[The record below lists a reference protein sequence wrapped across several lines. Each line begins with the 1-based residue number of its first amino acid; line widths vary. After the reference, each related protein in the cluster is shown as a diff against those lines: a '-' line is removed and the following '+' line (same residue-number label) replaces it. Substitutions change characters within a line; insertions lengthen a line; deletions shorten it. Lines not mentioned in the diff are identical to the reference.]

1 MLDMAKS
8 IARESKAAQESFLES
23 GMEQVVRAA
32 ERIAQAFTTGGKLLV
47 FGNGGSAGDAQH
59 LAGEMMNRFLLERPP
74 LPAVALTTDT
84 SVLTAISN
92 DYSYDDVFA
101 KQIKGLGNQGDVA
114 LGISTSGRSPNVL
127 AGLASARD
135 KGMVTLGLTGQ
146 SAGEMDALCDVL
158 VQVPSSHTPRI
169 QEMHILSIHIM
180 CEIIDMKLF
189 GRSR

>member
-1 MLDMAKS
+1 MLEMAKS
-8 IARESKAAQESFLES
+8 IARESKAAQEAFLES

-32 ERIAQAFTTGGKLLV
+32 ERMAQTFTTGGKLLV

-74 LPAVALTTDT
+74 LPAVALSTDT

-92 DYSYDDVFA
+92 DYSYDEVFA

-114 LGISTSGRSPNVL
+114 LGISTSGRSANVL
-127 AGLASARD
+127 AGLAAARD

-146 SAGEMDALCDVL
+146 SAGDMDALCDVL
-158 VQVPSSHTPRI
+158 VQVPSPLTPRI
-169 QEMHILSIHIM
+169 QEMHILAVHIM
-180 CEIIDMKLF
+180 CEIVDMKLF